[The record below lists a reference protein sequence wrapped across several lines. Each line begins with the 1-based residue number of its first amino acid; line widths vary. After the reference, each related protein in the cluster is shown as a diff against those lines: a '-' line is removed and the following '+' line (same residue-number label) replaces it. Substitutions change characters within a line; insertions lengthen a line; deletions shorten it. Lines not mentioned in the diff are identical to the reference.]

1 MNKKLSFIFNNF
13 FNYGKRPKKSKLFK
27 EDNAL
32 NNISKYPKSDE
43 EKDEMEVKEKNLK
56 IKNT

>member
-1 MNKKLSFIFNNF
+1 M
-13 FNYGKRPKKSKLFK
+13 PKKSKLFK

-43 EKDEMEVKEKNLK
+43 EKDEIEVKEKNLK